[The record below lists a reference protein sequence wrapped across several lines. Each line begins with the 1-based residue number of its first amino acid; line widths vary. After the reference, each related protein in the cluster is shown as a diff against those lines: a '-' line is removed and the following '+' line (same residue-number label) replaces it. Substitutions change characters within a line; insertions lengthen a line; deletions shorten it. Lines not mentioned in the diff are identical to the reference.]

1 MRSQF
6 RTFPTP
12 FPRGQTPGEVIREHR
27 ARLAVEEEMRATRR
41 RLELREQPLCRNSP
55 ATRILVWEKMH
66 GLRLSLNTA
75 HPILRM
81 AAAATSLTIEDLRQ
95 EQRARIGAHSRS
107 P

>member
-6 RTFPTP
+6 RTFPAP
-12 FPRGQTPGEVIREHR
+12 FSRRQTPGEVIREHR
-27 ARLAVEEEMRATRR
+27 ARLAVQEEMRATRR
-41 RLELREQPLCRNSP
+41 REQPLCHNSP

-95 EQRARIGAHSRS
+95 EQRARVGAHSRS
-107 P
+107 L